1 MNSTSGDDWV
11 EFEDSLGRT
20 RKCMKKDLETFKALD
35 QEFRPKERTPSPTAL
50 SSEDVRR
57 EMMRKKWE
65 AEQEELSRSLERDIH
80 YQNVLFDEVREHG
93 VAYYQFSKDESE
105 RKSQMETLN
114 QLREQTVNQR
124 AKREQ
129 IKAKRQAALNARL
142 AKIKQKKLKAK
153 DGDEGCGDAGTNSE
167 VLANEERTED
177 IARPSTSNNSA
188 DVGATDSESILENSE
203 ADSQVSNTC
212 SLSSPYQNNEP
223 TEKDTNNFPA
233 KKSVV
238 DGKSSYAT
246 WLKAFREERN
256 EDFAPPSFYYD
267 TEPKVMRKNDKETGK
282 IHLS

>member
-1 MNSTSGDDWV
+1 M
-11 EFEDSLGRT
+11 
-20 RKCMKKDLETFKALD
+20 
-35 QEFRPKERTPSPTAL
+35 
-50 SSEDVRR
+50 
-57 EMMRKKWE
+57 
-65 AEQEELSRSLERDIH
+65 
-80 YQNVLFDEVREHG
+80 
-93 VAYYQFSKDESE
+93 
-105 RKSQMETLN
+105 
-114 QLREQTVNQR
+114 NQR

-233 KKSVV
+233 KKS
-238 DGKSSYAT
+238 GKCILVY
-246 WLKAFREERN
+246 
-256 EDFAPPSFYYD
+256 
-267 TEPKVMRKNDKETGK
+267 
-282 IHLS
+282 I